1 MAPLGQIGKRLQIIK
16 IAISITDD
24 ETINM
29 QRSKLRLHKNIKQ
42 LDNILSVLDDENYA
56 QASNLI
62 DRYIHGPYDDDSAP
76 EPEAVEDTHVTPIET
91 EEDEEKSAARE
102 KEEEDLIK
110 KFGLFM
116 DEASKEEYN
125 PIDENEMLKMTRS
138 AATRTVPSEET
149 EERQTPEPKQPTAE
163 EIMAQ
168 YDTIEEDELPSQEA
182 VATSAAAFEQK
193 KEYDKAEDDSFEI
206 NEQLTSDY
214 SDKSASDSSYDHTLT
229 KSDEE
234 TEEVQEAEEVQET
247 EEVEK
252 TEEPKEVDEVQ
263 EADDTEEAK
272 ESETAKHRLPS
283 DGPIEYAP
291 ISYIDQ
297 KIRNMLNQYP
307 QVEESSEQFKSE
319 EKLLYMISLEG
330 YTDTDIEK
338 TIDEVYNLK
347 KEGKLAE
354 AAHLLLIAAA
364 TESLYAQFILARELF
379 KGDILQRD
387 LPEAFTQI
395 NRLALDDYPEA
406 VCDLAQ
412 FYERGIGIDKDKKK
426 AFSLYEDAL
435 ELGVERADVH
445 LTRLEESSRGFLGK
459 LFKR

>member
-24 ETINM
+24 ETINI
-29 QRSKLRLHKNIKQ
+29 QRSKLRLHKNDKL

-62 DRYIHGPYDDDSAP
+62 DRYIHGPYDDNSVS
-76 EPEAVEDTHVTPIET
+76 EPEAKEDIPEIPIDT
-91 EEDEEKSAARE
+91 EQIAKKNAARN

-116 DEASKEEYN
+116 DEANKETYH
-125 PIDENEMLKMTRS
+125 PIDEEELLMMTRS
-138 AATRTVPSEET
+138 AATRTVLSEET
-149 EERQTPEPKQPTAE
+149 EGQQTPVTKQPTTE
-163 EIMAQ
+163 EIMAR
-168 YDTIEEDELPSQEA
+168 YDTIEEDKLPPQEA
-182 VATSAAAFEQK
+182 AAATSTSALDQK
-193 KEYDKAEDDSFEI
+193 EEYDTTEDDSFEI
-206 NEQLTSDY
+206 NEVLTSDY
-214 SDKSASDSSYDHTLT
+214 GKENASDSSYGQAST
-229 KSDEE
+229 KIDDEP
-234 TEEVQEAEEVQET
+234 EE
-247 EEVEK
+247 
-252 TEEPKEVDEVQ
+252 

-272 ESETAKHRLPS
+272 ESETTENRSPN
-283 DGPIEYAP
+283 DGPIEYDP

-330 YTDTDIEK
+330 YTEADIEK
-338 TIDEVYNLK
+338 TIDEVFKLK

-426 AFSLYEDAL
+426 AYSLYEDAL

-445 LTRLEESSRGFLGK
+445 LTRIDESSRGFLGK
-459 LFKR
+459 LFRR

>member
-29 QRSKLRLHKNIKQ
+29 QRSKLRLHKNDK
-42 LDNILSVLDDENYA
+42 LLNNILSVLDDENYA

-62 DRYIHGPYDDDSAP
+62 DRYIHGPYDKDLAPAP
-76 EPEAVEDTHVTPIET
+76 ESEAEEVIRNTPIET
-91 EEDEEKSAARE
+91 EQIKKRNAARAE
-102 KEEEDLIK
+102 EEEDLIK

-116 DEASKEEYN
+116 DEANKEVYN
-125 PIDENEMLKMTRS
+125 PIDEDELLMMTQA

-149 EERQTPEPKQPTAE
+149 GDQQTPAPKQPTTD
-163 EIMAQ
+163 EIMAR
-168 YDTIEEDELPSQEA
+168 YDTIGENKLPPEES
-182 VATSAAAFEQK
+182 
-193 KEYDKAEDDSFEI
+193 AEDDFFEI
-206 NEQLTSDY
+206 DEVLTS
-214 SDKSASDSSYDHTLT
+214 SHSEESVSDSSYSRISTEGDDH
-229 KSDEE
+229 
-234 TEEVQEAEEVQET
+234 

-252 TEEPKEVDEVQ
+252 TEELQEASKIEEAEETEAPKESP
-263 EADDTEEAK
+263 AIKKT
-272 ESETAKHRLPS
+272 
-283 DGPIEYAP
+283 IEYAP

-307 QVEESSEQFKSE
+307 QVEESSEQFENE
-319 EKLLYMISLEG
+319 ERLLYMISLEG
-330 YTDTDIEK
+330 YTEADIEK
-338 TIDEVYNLK
+338 TIDEVFNLK

-354 AAHLLLIAAA
+354 AAHLLLIAAS
-364 TESLYAQFILARELF
+364 TESLYAQFALARELYR
-379 KGDILQRD
+379 GDILQRD
-387 LPEAFTQI
+387 LSEAFTQI

-435 ELGVERADVH
+435 ELGVERANAH
-445 LTRLEESSRGFLGK
+445 LSRMEHESRGILGK
-459 LFKR
+459 LFRR

>member
-29 QRSKLRLHKNIKQ
+29 QRSKLRLHKNDKL

-62 DRYIHGPYDDDSAP
+62 DRYIHGPYDDDSVP
-76 EPEAVEDTHVTPIET
+76 EPEAEEDTEQL
-91 EEDEEKSAARE
+91 EEKNTARE
-102 KEEEDLIK
+102 KEEEELIK

-116 DEASKEEYN
+116 DEASKEAYN
-125 PIDENEMLKMTRS
+125 PIDEDEMFLMAQA

-149 EERQTPEPKQPTAE
+149 KDQQTPAPKQPTAE
-163 EIMAQ
+163 EIMTR
-168 YDTIEEDELPSQEA
+168 YDMDEEDELPPHEA
-182 VATSAAAFEQK
+182 AAATSTIPSEQK
-193 KEYDKAEDDSFEI
+193 KEHNTAEDYSFEI
-206 NEQLTSDY
+206 DETLTS
-214 SDKSASDSSYDHTLT
+214 SNNKESVSDSSYDHTLT
-229 KSDEE
+229 ESDNEPEKVQEAEEEVEEAQEAEE
-234 TEEVQEAEEVQET
+234 TEEVE
-247 EEVEK
+247 
-252 TEEPKEVDEVQ
+252 
-263 EADDTEEAK
+263 
-272 ESETAKHRLPS
+272 ESEVPEE
-283 DGPIEYAP
+283 GPAVDKTIEYAP

-307 QVEESSEQFKSE
+307 QVEESSEQFESE
-319 EKLLYMISLEG
+319 ERLLYMISLEG
-330 YTDTDIEK
+330 YTEADIEK
-338 TIDEVYNLK
+338 TIDQVFKLR

-354 AAHLLLIAAA
+354 AAHLLLIAAS
-364 TESLYAQFILARELF
+364 TESLYAQFILARELYR
-379 KGDILQRD
+379 GDILQRD

-435 ELGVERADVH
+435 ELGVKRADIH
-445 LTRLEESSRGFLGK
+445 LSRLEEESKGILGK
-459 LFKR
+459 LFGK

>member
-1 MAPLGQIGKRLQIIK
+1 MAPLGQIGKRLQMIK

-29 QRSKLRLHKNIKQ
+29 QRSKLRLHKNDKL

-62 DRYIHGPYDDDSAP
+62 DRYIHGPYDNDSVP
-76 EPEAVEDTHVTPIET
+76 EPETAEDIHVAPIET
-91 EEDEEKSAARE
+91 EGLEEINAARV

-116 DEASKEEYN
+116 DEANKEVYN
-125 PIDENEMLKMTRS
+125 PIDEEEMLMMTQS

-149 EERQTPEPKQPTAE
+149 EGQLTPSPKQPTTE
-163 EIMAQ
+163 EIMAR
-168 YDTIEEDELPSQEA
+168 YDTVEEDKPSPRK
-182 VATSAAAFEQK
+182 SAAATSTPALDQEE
-193 KEYDKAEDDSFEI
+193 EYDTAEDDSFEI
-206 NEQLTSDY
+206 NEVLSSDHN
-214 SDKSASDSSYDHTLT
+214 KERASDSSYGHAPT
-229 KSDEE
+229 KIDDEPVE
-234 TEEVQEAEEVQET
+234 AQEAKEEEAEEAQV
-247 EEVEK
+247 
-252 TEEPKEVDEVQ
+252 
-263 EADDTEEAK
+263 AADTEE
-272 ESETAKHRLPS
+272 SEARKNKSPN
-283 DGPIEYAP
+283 GEPIEYAP

-297 KIRNMLNQYP
+297 KIRNMINQYP
-307 QVEESSEQFKSE
+307 QVEESTEQFKSE

-330 YTDTDIEK
+330 YTDADIGK
-338 TIDEVYNLK
+338 TIDQVFELK
-347 KEGKLAE
+347 KEKKLAE

-459 LFKR
+459 LFRK

>member
-16 IAISITDD
+16 IAISITDE

-29 QRSKLRLHKNIKQ
+29 QRSKLRLHKNDKL

-56 QASNLI
+56 QATNLI
-62 DRYIHGPYDDDSAP
+62 DRYIHGPYGDDSVP
-76 EPEAVEDTHVTPIET
+76 EPEAAEDTHVTPIKT
-91 EEDEEKSAARE
+91 EEDEEKSAART

-116 DEASKEEYN
+116 DKASKETYN
-125 PIDENEMLKMTRS
+125 PIDESEMLVMIQS

-149 EERQTPEPKQPTAE
+149 EDQQTPAPKKPTTE
-163 EIMAQ
+163 EIMAR
-168 YDTIEEDELPSQEA
+168 YDTIKEDELPPPQA
-182 VATSAAAFEQK
+182 AAATSTPALDQK
-193 KEYDKAEDDSFEI
+193 EEYDAAENDSFEI
-206 NEQLTSDY
+206 NEVLTSDY
-214 SDKSASDSSYDHTLT
+214 NKESASDSSYVRAST
-229 KSDEE
+229 KSDDMPKE
-234 TEEVQEAEEVQET
+234 EAEEA
-247 EEVEK
+247 
-252 TEEPKEVDEVQ
+252 Q

-272 ESETAKHRLPS
+272 ESETTEKRSPS
-283 DGPIEYAP
+283 NGPIEYDP

-330 YTDTDIEK
+330 YTEADIEK
-338 TIDEVYNLK
+338 TIDEVYKLK

-435 ELGVERADVH
+435 ELGVERANTH
-445 LTRLEESSRGFLGK
+445 LTRMEESSRGFLGK
-459 LFKR
+459 LFKK